1 MASNG
6 SFNTS
11 AYDGR
16 YLKFSWSVQSQS
28 VVSNTTRISWRL
40 EGAGIGSLDYYS
52 AGNFKVI
59 IDGTTVYST
68 GQNDRINLYNGTLV
82 ASGTYTLTHN
92 ASGAKSFTASVQA
105 GIYTYSVNCTG
116 SDTFELP
123 DITRVSTIN
132 SITGSKITDNFK
144 VTYTEYSSTFTNNLL
159 ISINGQNTA
168 QTITDYQSGA
178 SFNLST
184 VLKNE
189 IYSATESENTV
200 VLSFILET
208 YSGSTLIG
216 TSQATTVTISINN
229 SNPVIGN
236 VSYIDS
242 NSTTVAITGNNQYII
257 RNKSILSVTLTN
269 LSAINGANLI
279 KVELTIGSNTTTVNL
294 SGATVASPIINLGEI
309 NLSSNSILTVKLTD
323 SRGNTATS
331 NVTVLIYD
339 WVAPTAVIECARLN
353 NYYTDTNL
361 LVNSNYS
368 DLGGH
373 NNITIKAY
381 TKLSS
386 ANSYSSAIDITDGTA
401 TTLSLANTDAWN
413 VKVVVSDKLESNT
426 YILYVNRGLPIVFFD
441 KLKNS
446 MGVNCFPKNNE
457 SLEVNGIDILK
468 SIYYFTG
475 DQYKVN
481 GRIENGYITA
491 NSTAISFTLTMPKNM
506 KNVTPAITELKV
518 NARNVGGG
526 YVFPY
531 NSQGYNVLSDNSLS
545 VTISHK
551 EDDFITVTITSNT
564 ALNAT
569 NNTPLSVMLEAI
581 TLSFS

>member
-6 SFNTS
+6 SFNTN

-40 EGAGIGSLDYYS
+40 EGAGIGNLDYYS

-92 ASGAKSFTASVQA
+92 ANGSKNFTVSVQA
-105 GIYTYSVNCTG
+105 GIYKYYVNCTG
-116 SDTFELP
+116 SYTFELP

-159 ISINGQNTA
+159 ISISGQNTT
-168 QTITDYQSGA
+168 QTIADYQSGA

-184 VLKNE
+184 TLKNE
-189 IYSATESENTV
+189 IYSATESANTV

-216 TSQATTVTISINN
+216 TSKATTVTININN
-229 SNPVIGN
+229 SNPVIGS

-257 RNKSILSVTLTN
+257 RNKSILSVALTN

-279 KVELTIGSNTTTVNL
+279 KVEITIGSNTTTVTL
-294 SGATVASPIINLGEI
+294 SGTTASTVVNIGAV

-339 WVAPTAVIECARLN
+339 WLAPTAVIECARLN

-368 DLGGH
+368 SLGGH
-373 NNITIKAY
+373 NSITIKAY

-386 ANSYSSAIDITDGTA
+386 ASSYGSAINITDGTA

-413 VKVVVSDKLESNT
+413 VKVVVSDKLDSTT
-426 YILYVNRGLPIVFFD
+426 YILYVDKGLPLVFFD
-441 KLKNS
+441 RLKSS
-446 MGVNCFPKNNE
+446 MGVNCFPKNVE

-481 GRIENGYITA
+481 GRIVNGYITA
-491 NSTAISFTLTMPKNM
+491 NCTAISFTLTMPKNM
-506 KNVTPAITELKV
+506 KNVTPTITDLKV
-518 NARNVGGG
+518 NVRNVVGG

-531 NSQGYNVLSDNSLS
+531 NSSGYNVLSDNSLS
-545 VTISHK
+545 VSISHK

-569 NNTPLSVMLEAI
+569 NNTPLSITLEAI

>member
-28 VVSNTTRISWRL
+28 VVNNTTRISWRL
-40 EGAGIGSLDYYS
+40 EGAGIGNLDYYS

-92 ASGAKSFTASVQA
+92 ANGSKNFTVSVQA
-105 GIYTYSVNCTG
+105 GIYKYYVNCTG
-116 SDTFELP
+116 SYTFELP

-159 ISINGQNTA
+159 ISINGQNTT
-168 QTITDYQSGA
+168 QTIADYQSGA

-184 VLKNE
+184 TLKNE
-189 IYSATESENTV
+189 IYSATESANTV

-216 TSQATTVTISINN
+216 TSKATTVTININN
-229 SNPVIGN
+229 SNPVIGS

-257 RNKSILSVTLTN
+257 RNKSILSVALTN

-279 KVELTIGSNTTTVNL
+279 KVEITIGSNTTTVTL
-294 SGATVASPIINLGEI
+294 SGPTASTVVNIGAV

-368 DLGGH
+368 SLGGH
-373 NNITIKAY
+373 NSITIKAY

-386 ANSYSSAIDITDGTA
+386 ASSYGSAINITDGTA

-413 VKVVVSDKLESNT
+413 VKVVVSDKLDSTT
-426 YILYVNRGLPIVFFD
+426 YILYVDKGLPLVFFD
-441 KLKNS
+441 RLKSS
-446 MGVNCFPKNNE
+446 MGVNCFPKSVK

-481 GRIENGYITA
+481 GRIVNGYITA
-491 NSTAISFTLTMPKNM
+491 NCTAISFTLTMPKNM
-506 KNVTPAITELKV
+506 KNVTSTITELKV
-518 NARNVGGG
+518 NVRNVVGG

-531 NSQGYNVLSDNSLS
+531 NSSGYNVLSDNSLS
-545 VTISHK
+545 VSISHK

-569 NNTPLSVMLEAI
+569 NNTPLSITLEAI

>member
-40 EGAGIGSLDYYS
+40 EGAGIGNLDYYS

-92 ASGAKSFTASVQA
+92 ANGSKNFIVSVQA
-105 GIYTYSVNCTG
+105 GIYKYYVNCTG
-116 SDTFELP
+116 SYTFELP

-159 ISINGQNTA
+159 ISINGQNTT
-168 QTITDYQSGA
+168 QTIADYQSGA

-184 VLKNE
+184 TLKNE
-189 IYSATESENTV
+189 IYSATESANTV

-216 TSQATTVTISINN
+216 TSKATTVTININN
-229 SNPVIGN
+229 SNPVIGS

-257 RNKSILSVTLTN
+257 RNKSILSVALTN

-279 KVELTIGSNTTTVNL
+279 KVEITIGSNTTTVTL
-294 SGATVASPIINLGEI
+294 SSTTASTVVNIGAV

-368 DLGGH
+368 SLGGH
-373 NNITIKAY
+373 NSITIKAY

-386 ANSYSSAIDITDGTA
+386 ASSYGSAINITDGTA

-413 VKVVVSDKLESNT
+413 VKVVVSDKLDSTT
-426 YILYVNRGLPIVFFD
+426 YILYVDKGLPLVFFD
-441 KLKNS
+441 RLKSS
-446 MGVNCFPKNNE
+446 MGVNCFPKNVE

-475 DQYKVN
+475 DKYKVN
-481 GRIENGYITA
+481 GRIVNGYITA
-491 NSTAISFTLTMPKNM
+491 NCTAISFTLTMPKNM
-506 KNVTPAITELKV
+506 KNVTPTITEFKV
-518 NARNVGGG
+518 NVRNVVGG

-531 NSQGYNVLSDNSLS
+531 NSSGYNALSDNSLS
-545 VTISHK
+545 VSISHK

-569 NNTPLSVMLEAI
+569 NNTPLSITLEAI

>member
-28 VVSNTTRISWRL
+28 VVNNTTRISWRL
-40 EGAGIGSLDYYS
+40 EGAGIGNLDYYS

-92 ASGAKSFTASVQA
+92 ANGSKNFTVSVQA
-105 GIYTYSVNCTG
+105 GIYKYYVNCTG
-116 SDTFELP
+116 SYTFELP

-159 ISINGQNTA
+159 ISINGQKTT
-168 QTITDYQSGA
+168 QTIADYQSGS

-184 VLKNE
+184 TLKNE
-189 IYSATESENTV
+189 IYSATESANTV

-216 TSQATTVTISINN
+216 TSKATTVTININN
-229 SNPVIGN
+229 SNPVIGS

-242 NSTTVAITGNNQYII
+242 NSATVAITGNNQYII
-257 RNKSILSVTLTN
+257 RNKSILSVDLTN

-279 KVELTIGSNTTTVNL
+279 KVEITIGSNTTTVIL
-294 SGATVASPIINLGEI
+294 SGTTASTVVNIGAV

-368 DLGGH
+368 SLGGH
-373 NNITIKAY
+373 NSITIKAY

-386 ANSYSSAIDITDGTA
+386 ASSYGSAINITDGTA

-413 VKVVVSDKLESNT
+413 VKVVVSDKLDSTT
-426 YILYVNRGLPIVFFD
+426 YILYVDKGLPLVFFD
-441 KLKNS
+441 RLKSS
-446 MGVNCFPKNNE
+446 MGVNCFPKNVE

-481 GRIENGYITA
+481 GRIVNGYITA
-491 NSTAISFTLTMPKNM
+491 NCTAISFTLTMTKNM
-506 KNVTPAITELKV
+506 KNVTPTITELKV
-518 NARNVGGG
+518 NVRNVVGG

-531 NSQGYNVLSDNSLS
+531 NSSGYNVLSDNSLS
-545 VTISHK
+545 VSISHK

-569 NNTPLSVMLEAI
+569 NNTPLSITLEAI

>member
-40 EGAGIGSLDYYS
+40 EGAGIGNLDYYS

-92 ASGAKSFTASVQA
+92 ANGSKNFTVSVQA
-105 GIYTYSVNCTG
+105 GIYKYYVNCTG
-116 SDTFELP
+116 SYTFELP

-159 ISINGQNTA
+159 ISINGQNTT
-168 QTITDYQSGA
+168 QTIADYQSGA

-184 VLKNE
+184 TLKNE
-189 IYSATESENTV
+189 IYSATESANTV

-216 TSQATTVTISINN
+216 TSKATTVTININN
-229 SNPVIGN
+229 SNPVIGS

-257 RNKSILSVTLTN
+257 RNKSILSVALTN

-279 KVELTIGSNTTTVNL
+279 KVEITIGSNTTTVTL
-294 SGATVASPIINLGEI
+294 SGTTASTVVNIGAV

-339 WVAPTAVIECARLN
+339 WLAPTAVIECARLN

-368 DLGGH
+368 SLGGH
-373 NNITIKAY
+373 NSITIKAY

-386 ANSYSSAIDITDGTA
+386 ASSYGSAINITDGTA

-413 VKVVVSDKLESNT
+413 VKVVVSDKLDSTT
-426 YILYVNRGLPIVFFD
+426 YILYVDKGLPLVFFD
-441 KLKNS
+441 RLKSS
-446 MGVNCFPKNNE
+446 MGVNCFPKNVE

-481 GRIENGYITA
+481 GRIVNGYITA
-491 NSTAISFTLTMPKNM
+491 NCTAISFTLTMPKNM
-506 KNVTPAITELKV
+506 KNVTPTITELKV
-518 NARNVGGG
+518 NVRNVVGG

-531 NSQGYNVLSDNSLS
+531 NSSGYNVLSDNSLS
-545 VTISHK
+545 VSISHK

-569 NNTPLSVMLEAI
+569 NNTPLSITLEAI

>member
-1 MASNG
+1 MN
-6 SFNTS
+6 
-11 AYDGR
+11 YICDG
-16 YLKFSWSVQSQS
+16 V
-28 VVSNTTRISWRL
+28 
-40 EGAGIGSLDYYS
+40 
-52 AGNFKVI
+52 KVI

-92 ASGAKSFTASVQA
+92 ANGFKNFTVSVQA
-105 GIYTYSVNCTG
+105 GIYKYYVNCTG
-116 SDTFELP
+116 SYTFELP

-159 ISINGQNTA
+159 ISINGQNTT
-168 QTITDYQSGA
+168 QTIADYQSGA

-184 VLKNE
+184 TLKNE
-189 IYSATESENTV
+189 IYSATESANTV

-216 TSQATTVTISINN
+216 TSKATTVTININN
-229 SNPVIGN
+229 SNPVIGS

-257 RNKSILSVTLTN
+257 RNKSILSVVLTN

-279 KVELTIGSNTTTVNL
+279 KVEITIGSNTTTVTL
-294 SGATVASPIINLGEI
+294 SGPTASTVVIIGTV

-368 DLGGH
+368 SLGGH
-373 NNITIKAY
+373 NSITIKAY

-386 ANSYSSAIDITDGTA
+386 ASSYGSAINITDGTA

-413 VKVVVSDKLESNT
+413 VKVVVSDKLDSTT
-426 YILYVNRGLPIVFFD
+426 YILYVDKGLPLVFFD
-441 KLKNS
+441 RLKSS
-446 MGVNCFPKNNE
+446 MGVNCFPKNVE

-481 GRIENGYITA
+481 GHIVNGYITA
-491 NSTAISFTLTMPKNM
+491 NCTAISFTLTMPKNM
-506 KNVTPAITELKV
+506 KNVTPTITELKV
-518 NARNVGGG
+518 NVRNVVGG

-531 NSQGYNVLSDNSLS
+531 NSSGYNVLSDNSLS
-545 VTISHK
+545 VSISHK

-569 NNTPLSVMLEAI
+569 NNTLLSITLEAI

>member
-40 EGAGIGSLDYYS
+40 EGAGIGNLDYYS

-68 GQNDRINLYNGTLV
+68 GQNDRINFYNGTLV

-92 ASGAKSFTASVQA
+92 ANGSKNFTVSVQA
-105 GIYTYSVNCTG
+105 GIYKYYVNCTG
-116 SDTFELP
+116 SYTFELP

-159 ISINGQNTA
+159 ISINGQNTT
-168 QTITDYQSGA
+168 QTIADYQSGA

-184 VLKNE
+184 TLKNE
-189 IYSATESENTV
+189 IYSATESANTV

-216 TSQATTVTISINN
+216 TSKATTVTININN
-229 SNPVIGN
+229 SNPVIGS

-257 RNKSILSVTLTN
+257 RNKSILSVALTN

-279 KVELTIGSNTTTVNL
+279 KVEITIGSNTTTVTL
-294 SGATVASPIINLGEI
+294 SGTTASTVVNIGAV

-368 DLGGH
+368 SLGGH
-373 NNITIKAY
+373 NSITIKAY

-386 ANSYSSAIDITDGTA
+386 ASSYGSAINITDGTA

-413 VKVVVSDKLESNT
+413 VKVVVSDKLDSTT
-426 YILYVNRGLPIVFFD
+426 YILYVDKGLPLVFFD
-441 KLKNS
+441 RLKSS
-446 MGVNCFPKNNE
+446 MGVNCFPKNVE

-468 SIYYFTG
+468 SIYYFNG

-481 GRIENGYITA
+481 GRIVNGYITA
-491 NSTAISFTLTMPKNM
+491 NCTAISFTLTMPKNM
-506 KNVTPAITELKV
+506 KNVTPTITELKV
-518 NARNVGGG
+518 NVRNVVGG

-531 NSQGYNVLSDNSLS
+531 NSSGYNVLSDNSLS
-545 VTISHK
+545 VSISHK

-569 NNTPLSVMLEAI
+569 NNTPLSITLEAI

>member
-16 YLKFSWSVQSQS
+16 YLKFSWSAQSQS

-40 EGAGIGSLDYYS
+40 EGAGIGNLDYYS
-52 AGNFKVI
+52 AGNFKII

-92 ASGAKSFTASVQA
+92 ANGSKNFTVSVQA

-123 DITRVSTIN
+123 NITRVSTIN
-132 SITGSKITDNFK
+132 TITGSKITDNFK

-159 ISINGQNTA
+159 ISINGQNTT
-168 QTITDYQSGA
+168 QTITDYQSGVN
-178 SFNLST
+178 FTLST
-184 VLKNE
+184 TLKNE
-189 IYSATESENTV
+189 IYNATESANTV
-200 VLSFILET
+200 VLSFMIET

-269 LSAINGANLI
+269 LLAINGANLI
-279 KVELTIGSNTTTVNL
+279 KVDLTIGSNTTTVTL
-294 SGATVASPIINLGEI
+294 SGTTANPVVNIGAV
-309 NLSSNSILTVKLTD
+309 NLSSNSTLTVKLTD
-323 SRGNTATS
+323 SRGNTSTS
-331 NVTVLIYD
+331 NLTVLIYD

-368 DLGGH
+368 SLGGH
-373 NNITIKAY
+373 NSITIKAY

-386 ANSYSSAIDITDGTA
+386 ASSYGSAINITDGTA

-446 MGVNCFPKNNE
+446 MGVNCFPKNDE

-481 GRIENGYITA
+481 NRIVNGHITT
-491 NSTAISFTLTMPKNM
+491 NSTAIYFTLTLPKNM

-518 NARNVGGG
+518 NARNVGGN

-569 NNTPLSVMLEAI
+569 NNTPLSITLEAI

>member
-40 EGAGIGSLDYYS
+40 EGAGIGNLDYYS

-92 ASGAKSFTASVQA
+92 ANGSKNFTVSVQA
-105 GIYTYSVNCTG
+105 GIYKYYVNCTG
-116 SDTFELP
+116 SYTFELP

-159 ISINGQNTA
+159 ISINGQNTT
-168 QTITDYQSGA
+168 QTIADYQSGA

-184 VLKNE
+184 TLKNE
-189 IYSATESENTV
+189 IYSATESANTV

-216 TSQATTVTISINN
+216 TSKATTVTININN
-229 SNPVIGN
+229 SNPVIGS

-257 RNKSILSVTLTN
+257 RNKSILSVALTN

-279 KVELTIGSNTTTVNL
+279 KVEITIGSNTTTVTL
-294 SGATVASPIINLGEI
+294 SGTTASTVVNIGAV

-368 DLGGH
+368 SLGGH
-373 NNITIKAY
+373 NSITIKAY

-386 ANSYSSAIDITDGTA
+386 ASSYGSAINITDGTA

-413 VKVVVSDKLESNT
+413 VKVVVSDKLDSTT
-426 YILYVNRGLPIVFFD
+426 YILYVDKGLPLVFFD
-441 KLKNS
+441 RLKSS
-446 MGVNCFPKNNE
+446 MGVNCFPNNVE

-481 GRIENGYITA
+481 GRIVNGYITA
-491 NSTAISFTLTMPKNM
+491 NCTAISFTLTMPKNM
-506 KNVTPAITELKV
+506 KNVTPTITDLKV
-518 NARNVGGG
+518 NVRNVVGG

-531 NSQGYNVLSDNSLS
+531 NSSGYNVLSDNSLS
-545 VTISHK
+545 VSISHK

-569 NNTPLSVMLEAI
+569 NNTPVSITLEAI